1 MSQETVWLLSEE
13 GILDFSGEPIDDAP
27 FQPVSVIAGD
37 VGQDRLSVI
46 VNDHEVWTY
55 TSGTWDQQVSTDT
68 TLNCVCWTSDG
79 RLLVGTERARLAWV
93 ADGELNFI
101 DSFDAVPERKLWK
114 TPWGGPPDV
123 RSLAVSTNGTIY
135 ANIHVGWVVR
145 SHDGGRTW
153 ENLQEGLEMDVH
165 QVAAHPSDPA
175 TVFAATASGF
185 YLSRDYGDTFMHQR
199 SGMPY
204 YYQRACAC
212 FPESD
217 VYLVSTSRGPHSR
230 VDAQLYRSDNA
241 GENWALVAGL
251 PEQIGENIDTFQI
264 ITVDGANALVV
275 VDDTVLYR
283 TDNCGL
289 NWQKV
294 ADYPR
299 LFGGLVLQMPQA
311 A

>member
-13 GILDFSGEPIDDAP
+13 GILNFSGKPIHDVP
-27 FQPVSVIAGD
+27 FQTASVRAGD
-37 VGQDRLSVI
+37 IDQDRLSVI
-46 VNDHEVWTY
+46 VNDREVWTY
-55 TSGTWDQQVSTDT
+55 ASGVWNQQVSTDVI
-68 TLNCVCWTSDG
+68 LNCICWTPDN

-93 ADGELNFI
+93 TEGELNFI

-123 RSLAVSTNGTIY
+123 RSLAVSTDGTIY
-135 ANIHVGWVVR
+135 ANIHVGWIVR
-145 SHDGGRTW
+145 SRDGGKTW
-153 ENLQEGLEMDVH
+153 KNLREGLEMDVH
-165 QVAAHPSDPA
+165 QVATHPSNPA
-175 TVFAATASGF
+175 IVFAATASGF
-185 YLSRDYGDTFMHQR
+185 YLSRDHGDTFTHQR

-230 VDAQLYRSDNA
+230 VDAQLYRSDDA
-241 GENWALVAGL
+241 GENWALVNGL
-251 PEQIGENIDTFQI
+251 PGHIGENIDTFQI
-264 ITVDGANALVV
+264 ITVGGSNALVV
-275 VDDTVLYR
+275 VDDTALYR
-283 TDNCGL
+283 TDDRGL

-299 LFGGLVLQMPQA
+299 LFGGFVVQMPQVA
-311 A
+311 

>member
-13 GILDFSGEPIDDAP
+13 GILGFNGEPVYDVP
-27 FQPVSVIAGD
+27 FQPASVIAGD
-37 VGQDRLSVI
+37 TSQDRLSVI

-55 TSGTWDQQVSTDT
+55 VSDAWNQQVSTEVI
-68 TLNCVCWTSDG
+68 LNCVCWTPHN
-79 RLLVGTERARLAWV
+79 RLLVGTECARLAWV
-93 ADGELNFI
+93 ADGELDFI
-101 DSFDAVPERKLWK
+101 DGFDTVPERHLWK

-123 RSLAVSTNGTIY
+123 RSLAVSTDGTIY
-135 ANIHVGWVVR
+135 ANIHVGWIVR
-145 SHDGGRTW
+145 SRDGGKTW

-165 QVAAHPSDPA
+165 QVSTHPSDPA
-175 TVFAATASGF
+175 TVFAATARGF

-199 SGMPY
+199 GDMPY

-230 VDAQLYRSDNA
+230 VDAQLYRSDDA
-241 GENWALVAGL
+241 GENWALVSGL

-264 ITVDGANALVV
+264 ITVSGAKALVV
-275 VDDTVLYR
+275 VDDTALYQ
-283 TDNCGL
+283 TDDLGR
-289 NWQKV
+289 NWQKID
-294 ADYPR
+294 DYPR
-299 LFGGLVLQMPQA
+299 LFGGLVVQMPHA

>member
-1 MSQETVWLLSEE
+1 M
-13 GILDFSGEPIDDAP
+13 
-27 FQPVSVIAGD
+27 
-37 VGQDRLSVI
+37 
-46 VNDHEVWTY
+46 
-55 TSGTWDQQVSTDT
+55 
-68 TLNCVCWTSDG
+68 
-79 RLLVGTERARLAWV
+79 GTERARLAWI

-101 DSFDAVPERKLWK
+101 NSFDAVPERKLWK

-123 RSLAVSTNGTIY
+123 RSLAVSTDGTIY

-145 SHDGGRTW
+145 SRDGGKTW
-153 ENLQEGLEMDVH
+153 ENLREGLEMDVH
-165 QVAAHPSDPA
+165 QVATHPSDPA
-175 TVFAATASGF
+175 TVFAATARGF
-185 YLSRDYGDTFMHQR
+185 YISRNHGDTFVHQR

-230 VDAQLYRSDNA
+230 VDAQLYRSDDA
-241 GENWALVAGL
+241 GENWALVNGL

-264 ITVDGANALVV
+264 VTVGGADALVV
-275 VDDTVLYR
+275 VDDTTLYQ
-283 TDNCGL
+283 TDDWGL
-289 NWQKV
+289 NWQRV

-299 LFGGLVLQMPQA
+299 LFGGLVVQMPQA

>member
-13 GILDFSGEPIDDAP
+13 GILGFNGEPVYDVP
-27 FQPVSVIAGD
+27 FQPASVIAGD
-37 VGQDRLSVI
+37 TSQDRLSVI

-55 TSGTWDQQVSTDT
+55 ISDAWNQQVSTEVI
-68 TLNCVCWTSDG
+68 LNCVCWTPDN
-79 RLLVGTERARLAWV
+79 RLLVGTECARLAWV
-93 ADGELNFI
+93 ADGELDFI
-101 DSFDAVPERKLWK
+101 DGFDTVPERQLWK

-123 RSLAVSTNGTIY
+123 RSLAVSTDGTIY
-135 ANIHVGWVVR
+135 ANIHVGWIVR
-145 SHDGGRTW
+145 SRDDGKTW

-165 QVAAHPSDPA
+165 QVSTHPSDPA
-175 TVFAATASGF
+175 IVFAATARGF

-199 SGMPY
+199 GDMPY

-230 VDAQLYRSDNA
+230 ADAQLYRSDDA
-241 GENWALVAGL
+241 GENWALVSGL

-264 ITVDGANALVV
+264 ITVSVAKALVV
-275 VDDTVLYR
+275 VDDTALYQ
-283 TDNCGL
+283 TDDLGR
-289 NWQKV
+289 NWQKID
-294 ADYPR
+294 DYPR
-299 LFGGLVLQMPQA
+299 LFGGLVVQMPHA